1 MSYRTGIYAVL
12 EARPCIFQPGNCT
25 GWGSERV
32 NSTACWFAAWVSTLV
47 LVTAMIPCILA
58 GMLSD
63 RFGIRRVAF
72 TGGLLAFVGTLS
84 SAFVKEVLLLYLT
97 FGVLVGVGF
106 SFTFSPS
113 MTVLGHYFNKRL
125 GLANGIMTC
134 GGGVLSVGYVWILP
148 VIYDHLGLRST
159 LLFMSGLSFLQIVY
173 ALTWIPTVH
182 REKKPGDQ
190 QPELTTQRGE
200 NEQEDGGAALN
211 FTEDFGERNREQE
224 DGGVALN
231 FTEDFGE
238 RNREQEDGVALNC
251 TEDFGERNREQ
262 EDCSVALNCTEDF
275 GERNREQEDCS
286 VALNCT
292 EDFGERNR
300 EQEDGVALNCTEDFG
315 ERNREKED
323 CGVALNFT
331 EDFGERNREQEDGVA
346 LNFTE
351 DFGERNH
358 EQEDSVALNFT
369 EDFGE
374 RNREQEDG
382 GVALNFTEDFGE
394 RNREQ
399 EDGGVAPNF
408 KEEFGERK
416 REPPCQSTIQKG
428 RSPSEREA
436 ATAQRGAHTRVDGG
450 RSCCCCKTGD
460 AGLLN
465 VRIWKN
471 RRYVLWIVSCAISG
485 FGYFVV
491 AFHNVSVVVRAFVPR
506 TQNGVIL
513 CLWFCS

>member
-200 NEQEDGGAALN
+200 NEQEEG
-211 FTEDFGERNREQE
+211 
-224 DGGVALN
+224 
-231 FTEDFGE
+231 
-238 RNREQEDGVALNC
+238 
-251 TEDFGERNREQ
+251 
-262 EDCSVALNCTEDF
+262 
-275 GERNREQEDCS
+275 
-286 VALNCT
+286 
-292 EDFGERNR
+292 
-300 EQEDGVALNCTEDFG
+300 
-315 ERNREKED
+315 
-323 CGVALNFT
+323 
-331 EDFGERNREQEDGVA
+331 
-346 LNFTE
+346 
-351 DFGERNH
+351 
-358 EQEDSVALNFT
+358 VALNFT

-382 GVALNFTEDFGE
+382 GVALNFT
-394 RNREQ
+394 
-399 EDGGVAPNF
+399 
-408 KEEFGERK
+408 EEFGERK

>member
-1 MSYRTGIYAVL
+1 MHLS
-12 EARPCIFQPGNCT
+12 ARKLY
-25 GWGSERV
+25 SEGV

-47 LVTAMIPCILA
+47 LVTAMTPCILA

-106 SFTFSPS
+106 SFTLSPS
-113 MTVLGHYFNKRL
+113 MAVLGHYFNKRL

-148 VIYDHLGLRST
+148 VIYDHLGLRSM

-182 REKKPGDQ
+182 RERKPGDQ
-190 QPELTTQRGE
+190 QQELTAQRGE
-200 NEQEDGGAALN
+200 NEQED
-211 FTEDFGERNREQE
+211 D
-224 DGGVALN
+224 
-231 FTEDFGE
+231 
-238 RNREQEDGVALNC
+238 
-251 TEDFGERNREQ
+251 
-262 EDCSVALNCTEDF
+262 
-275 GERNREQEDCS
+275 
-286 VALNCT
+286 
-292 EDFGERNR
+292 
-300 EQEDGVALNCTEDFG
+300 
-315 ERNREKED
+315 
-323 CGVALNFT
+323 
-331 EDFGERNREQEDGVA
+331 
-346 LNFTE
+346 
-351 DFGERNH
+351 
-358 EQEDSVALNFT
+358 VALNFT

-382 GVALNFTEDFGE
+382 GGVAHSFTEDS
-394 RNREQ
+394 
-399 EDGGVAPNF
+399 
-408 KEEFGERK
+408 GERK
-416 REPPCQSTIQKG
+416 REPPCQSPIQKG
-428 RSPSEREA
+428 RSPSERDA
-436 ATAQRGAHTRVDGG
+436 ATAQRGPHSRVDGG
-450 RSCCCCKTGD
+450 RSCCRWKTRD

-471 RRYVLWIVSCAISG
+471 RRYVLWIVSSAISG

-506 TQNGVIL
+506 T
-513 CLWFCS
+513 

>member
-1 MSYRTGIYAVL
+1 MSYRTGIYTVL

-32 NSTACWFAAWVSTLV
+32 NSTACWFAAWVSMLV

-113 MTVLGHYFNKRL
+113 MAVLGHYFNKRL

-200 NEQEDGGAALN
+200 NEQEDGG
-211 FTEDFGERNREQE
+211 
-224 DGGVALN
+224 VALN

-238 RNREQEDGVALNC
+238 RNRKQEDGGVALNFTEEFGERNLEQKDGVALNC

-262 EDCSVALNCTEDF
+262 
-275 GERNREQEDCS
+275 
-286 VALNCT
+286 
-292 EDFGERNR
+292 
-300 EQEDGVALNCTEDFG
+300 
-315 ERNREKED
+315 ED

-331 EDFGERNREQEDGVA
+331 EDFGERNREQEDG
-346 LNFTE
+346 
-351 DFGERNH
+351 
-358 EQEDSVALNFT
+358 VALNFT

-408 KEEFGERK
+408 TEDFGERK

-436 ATAQRGAHTRVDGG
+436 ATAQRGARTRVDGG

-460 AGLLN
+460 SGLLN

-471 RRYVLWIVSCAISG
+471 RRFVLWIVSCAISG

-506 TQNGVIL
+506 TQNDVIL